1 MYATR
6 MKIWSSSSSI
16 RSVPDSP
23 DGTQKLEVV
32 TFLWKG
38 PAEGF
43 VMKGWIVFLIVLIVI
58 FCLVQLAKPT
68 TVTGVRVSTA
78 SAWTPDITPEC
89 QPAPGVTFKVQKT
102 GQYRAE
108 LIATG
113 LQPGEHPYVYYSTLD
128 GALGAGFPGTP
139 VNEKGEFFAELN
151 EQDYHVDILKP
162 LEGGTRAPW
171 EFRLAYG
178 RGVEC
183 ARITV
188 P

>member
-1 MYATR
+1 
-6 MKIWSSSSSI
+6 
-16 RSVPDSP
+16 
-23 DGTQKLEVV
+23 
-32 TFLWKG
+32 
-38 PAEGF
+38 
-43 VMKGWIVFLIVLIVI
+43 MKGWIVFLIVLIVI

-128 GALGAGFPGTP
+128 GALGAGFPGAP
-139 VNEKGEFFAELN
+139 VDEKGEFFAELN
-151 EQDYHVDILKP
+151 GSEYDVDILKP
-162 LEGGTRAPW
+162 PNGQASAAW
-171 EFRLAYG
+171 EFRLVHET
-178 RGVEC
+178 GVEC
-183 ARITV
+183 ARITL